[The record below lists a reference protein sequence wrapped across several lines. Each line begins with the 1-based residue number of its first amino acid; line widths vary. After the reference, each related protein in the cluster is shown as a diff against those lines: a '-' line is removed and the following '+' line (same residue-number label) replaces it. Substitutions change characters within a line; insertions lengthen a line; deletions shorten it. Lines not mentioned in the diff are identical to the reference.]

1 MWFEDL
7 MGFKEE
13 NPEQVR
19 NNIIIEGQKMIS
31 KINGETYQYGH
42 LEILSLEDLKRKA
55 PDIESFDEKL
65 SLSDIVEDVRNLHK
79 KVENRGALFQ
89 VASQFNLLEMTGPEI
104 TPEMGVGIYEYDFTQ
119 GPACA
124 IACGAGTIYR
134 NYFVKIGNQLGQT
147 KDNQINCLEDLSKE
161 MKNEELSLWR
171 FQNGYV
177 FSDIEGLRAISEFIN
192 NLKTEEYERL
202 KGKLKIGIQ
211 WDTEVTIAD
220 KKQIVS
226 QAYCSALPV
235 AYSEVDSEY
244 WEDFARF
251 ILEASYEAT
260 FYAGLINYAKRG
272 NKKLYL
278 TLLGGG
284 AFGNNIEWIS
294 DTIKKA
300 VIKFKNTPLD
310 VKIVSYRNTNPKIR
324 ELIAQLNEIF

>member
-1 MWFEDL
+1 M
-7 MGFKEE
+7 
-13 NPEQVR
+13 
-19 NNIIIEGQKMIS
+19 
-31 KINGETYQYGH
+31 
-42 LEILSLEDLKRKA
+42 
-55 PDIESFDEKL
+55 
-65 SLSDIVEDVRNLHK
+65 
-79 KVENRGALFQ
+79 
-89 VASQFNLLEMTGPEI
+89 
-104 TPEMGVGIYEYDFTQ
+104 
-119 GPACA
+119 
-124 IACGAGTIYR
+124 
-134 NYFVKIGNQLGQT
+134 GQT
-147 KDNQINCLEDLSKE
+147 KDYQINCLEDLGKE

-177 FSDIEGLRAISEFIN
+177 FSDIKGLRAISEFIN

-202 KGKLKIGIQ
+202 KEKLKIGIQ

-220 KKQIVS
+220 KEQIVS

-294 DTIKKA
+294 DAIKKA
-300 VIKFKNTPLD
+300 VIKFKNTSLD

-324 ELIAQLNEIF
+324 ELIAQLNEMF

>member
-19 NNIIIEGQKMIS
+19 NNIILENEKMIS
-31 KINGETYQYGH
+31 KINGKTYQYGH
-42 LEILSLEDLKRKA
+42 LEIISLKELKKIA
-55 PDIESFDEKL
+55 PDVEFFNEKI
-65 SLSDIVEDVRNLHK
+65 SLSEIVEDVRNLHK
-79 KVENRGALFQ
+79 EEENRGALFQ
-89 VASQFNLLEMTGPEI
+89 VASQINLLEMTGPEI

-147 KDNQINCLEDLSKE
+147 KDNQINCLEDLGKE

-177 FSDIEGLRAISEFIN
+177 FSDIKGLRAISEFLN

-211 WDTEVTIAD
+211 WDVEVTIAD
-220 KKQIVS
+220 KRQIVS

-235 AYSEVDSEY
+235 AYSEIDSEY

-284 AFGNNIEWIS
+284 AFGNKIEWIS
-294 DTIKKA
+294 DAIKKA

-310 VKIVSYRNTNPKIR
+310 VKIVSYGKTNPKIK
-324 ELIAQLNEIF
+324 ELITQLNEIF